1 MTEDFSSRRQTE
13 LAAEREAR
21 RQALERGEMVFDP
34 PGPSDR
40 PEVVAVVETR
50 LPAMYDAPGWVRQK
64 RRETL
69 AILTDG
75 ALRLAGTDLR
85 VQRDAPQPPEASPAR
100 PAPRSAPRKSV
111 AKAKPAK
118 TRQKPQKAAQRASR
132 PRKVPKVR
140 PAPKPR
146 QERPAPPDE
155 LRCTAITSKGSRC
168 RFEAVAD
175 GRCLLHGSAG

>member
-1 MTEDFSSRRQTE
+1 MTEDFSTRRQAE

-21 RQALERGEMVFDP
+21 RAKLDRGEMVIDP
-34 PGPSDR
+34 PSPIDR

-50 LPAMYDAPGWVRQK
+50 LPAMYDASGWVRQK

-85 VQRDAPQPPEASPAR
+85 VQRDAPQPPEPSPAR
-100 PAPRSAPRKSV
+100 PAPRSAPRR
-111 AKAKPAK
+111 AKASK
-118 TRQKPQKAAQRASR
+118 KPQSAAQKATKDQ
-132 PRKVPKVR
+132 RKPKVR

-146 QERPAPPDE
+146 PERPAPPDE
-155 LRCTAITSKGSRC
+155 VRCTAITSKGSRC
-168 RFEAVAD
+168 RFETIAD
-175 GRCLLHGSAG
+175 GRCLLHGSTAG